1 MISKRTVIG
10 IAVWSV
16 IVAIGI
22 VSLITLFGIQTIQ
35 VDETFGLG
43 ESTSYRLNAPNHT
56 PQTMKITGNTFNV
69 TLSSPGGGLH
79 IPLTTHKNE
88 VTFDWVH
95 LADGT
100 SRIDIQN
107 TGDSEVR
114 VVATFQ
120 ASTDPIFFTKAIL
133 VITSGLVIMGFSL
146 AFSIRKPRGF

>member
-10 IAVWSV
+10 IAVGSV
-16 IVAIGI
+16 IVAIAI
-22 VSLITLFGIQTIQ
+22 ASLITHFGIQTIQ

-56 PQTMKITGNTFNV
+56 PQTMKITGNVFNV

-95 LADGT
+95 LADGH
-100 SRIDIQN
+100 SIIDIQN
-107 TGDSEVR
+107 IGDSEVR
-114 VVATFQ
+114 VEATFQ
-120 ASTDPIFFTKAIL
+120 VSSDPIFFTKAIL
-133 VITSGLVIMGFSL
+133 VIISGLVIMGFSL

>member
-10 IAVWSV
+10 IAVGSV
-16 IVAIGI
+16 IVAIAI
-22 VSLITLFGIQTIQ
+22 ASLITHFGIQTIQ
-35 VDETFGLG
+35 VDETFRLG

-95 LADGT
+95 LADGD

-107 TGDSEVR
+107 TGDSEIR
-114 VVATFQ
+114 VEATFQ
-120 ASTDPIFFTKAIL
+120 VTTDPIFFTYDIM
-133 VITSGLVIMGFSL
+133 VIISGLVIMGLSLGFSV
-146 AFSIRKPRGF
+146 RKPRGF

>member
-1 MISKRTVIG
+1 VISKRTVIG
-10 IAVWSV
+10 IAVGSV
-16 IVAIGI
+16 IVVIGI
-22 VSLITLFGIQTIQ
+22 ASLITLFGIQTIQ
-35 VDETFGLG
+35 EDKTLGIG
-43 ESTSYRLNAPNHT
+43 ESTSYSLNAPNHT
-56 PQTMKITGNTFNV
+56 PQTMKITGNIFNV

-133 VITSGLVIMGFSL
+133 VIISGLVIMGFSL

>member
-10 IAVWSV
+10 IAVGSV

-56 PQTMKITGNTFNV
+56 PQTMSITGNTFNV

-133 VITSGLVIMGFSL
+133 VIISGLVIMGFSL

>member
-10 IAVWSV
+10 IAVGSV

-22 VSLITLFGIQTIQ
+22 VSLITLLGIQTIQ
-35 VDETFGLG
+35 VDEIFGLG

-88 VTFDWVH
+88 VSFDWVH
-95 LADGT
+95 LADGV
-100 SRIDIQN
+100 SSIDIQN

-120 ASTDPIFFTKAIL
+120 VYTDPIFFTKAIL
-133 VITSGLVIMGFSL
+133 VIISGLVIMGFSL

>member
-10 IAVWSV
+10 IAVGSV

-35 VDETFGLG
+35 VDETFGIG
-43 ESTSYRLNAPNHT
+43 ESTSYSLNAPNHT
-56 PQTMKITGNTFNV
+56 PQTMKITGNVFNV

-133 VITSGLVIMGFSL
+133 VIISGLVIMGFSL
-146 AFSIRKPRGF
+146 VFSIRKPRGF

>member
-10 IAVWSV
+10 IAVGSV
-16 IVAIGI
+16 IVVIGI
-22 VSLITLFGIQTIQ
+22 ASLITLFGIQTIQ
-35 VDETFGLG
+35 EDKTLGIG
-43 ESTSYRLNAPNHT
+43 ESTSYSLNAPNHT
-56 PQTMKITGNTFNV
+56 PQTMKITGNVFNV

-133 VITSGLVIMGFSL
+133 VIISGLVIMGFSL